1 MASGASE
8 QLHSRGSQEALGVGR
23 SAGTSSVDT
32 VLRGAVDDDDVK
44 VCPYCAEELED
55 RATLCPQCHKDP
67 SVIPT
72 WDVPA
77 RPDQEPAWWAAPE
90 ETDRPWERTPDPL
103 DGIPGPLEG
112 LEPAASREGAI
123 PPVLWA
129 ALAAS
134 VLGGGL
140 ILPLVLSIIGRRQI
154 LASNG
159 RMGGLVFANVLIAV
173 NVFTLLLF
181 LVLVGP
187 SLLEFLWQRLTH

>member
-1 MASGASE
+1 M
-8 QLHSRGSQEALGVGR
+8 
-23 SAGTSSVDT
+23 
-32 VLRGAVDDDDVK
+32 
-44 VCPYCAEELED
+44 
-55 RATLCPQCHKDP
+55 
-67 SVIPT
+67 
-72 WDVPA
+72 
-77 RPDQEPAWWAAPE
+77 
-90 ETDRPWERTPDPL
+90 
-103 DGIPGPLEG
+103 
-112 LEPAASREGAI
+112 
-123 PPVLWA
+123 LWA